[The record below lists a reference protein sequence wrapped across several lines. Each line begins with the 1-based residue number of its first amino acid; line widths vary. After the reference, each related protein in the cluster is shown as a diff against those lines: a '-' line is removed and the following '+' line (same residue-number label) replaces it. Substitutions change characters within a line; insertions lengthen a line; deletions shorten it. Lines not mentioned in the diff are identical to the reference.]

1 MLETQLKILALK
13 LCTKHDKMVAIQMI
27 LNILVLIFK
36 IIMEMKIQN

>member
-13 LCTKHDKMVAIQMI
+13 LCTEHNKMLVIQMI
-27 LNILVLIFK
+27 PNILVLIFK